1 MNCYIYN
8 KVNKLIKK
16 YKTREPLELIKA
28 LKINL
33 IYLSGTNKLLGMYH
47 YFERNRFIFISENL
61 NFNKNIVLA
70 HELGHDQ
77 LHRDYCLDGEQFYE
91 SKIFNPTNIFEIE
104 ANIFAAHLLIADEDL
119 LKHIKTC
126 NSYTDLASELDVD
139 INLLNIKISEMLKL
153 GTLNQ
158 TDLKVN
164 LPDARF
170 LKEYKPQDGNW

>member
-77 LHRDYCLDGEQFYE
+77 LHREYCKRIKAFSQNNIL
-91 SKIFNPTNIFEIE
+91 NPTNIYEKE
-104 ANIFAAHLLIADEDL
+104 ANIFAAHLLISDDL
-119 LKHIKTC
+119 IYQNLKENTC
-126 NSYTDLASELDVD
+126 DYELAGELELD
-139 INLLNIKISEMLKL
+139 INLLISKY
-153 GTLNQ
+153 
-158 TDLKVN
+158 
-164 LPDARF
+164 F
-170 LKEYKPQDGNW
+170 